1 MSYPSQNRRA
11 GVIARAL
18 FSGTAGLLAVAAS
31 TGSLVAQQLQAHYP
45 LINDLDDATM
55 INGPVMLLGTTPPAQ
70 PNNGLCLNGIYLFSG
85 NPLGQD
91 ARTPIIATL
100 DANDFQLEVE
110 FQVASLPAFNSP
122 IVVGGNG
129 WRWIGFLVQP
139 NGTLGVLHN
148 NAMQEWSTTTIT
160 LGTWYTGLIKYEA
173 GMLELHLNGALIHQ
187 ASIGPLNTGNNLNF
201 VTNNY
206 SNSTAFNGCIRQLRV
221 FNDTTLG
228 GTGGPIGTNYCG
240 PAVVNSTGAS
250 GTIGASGSNVVANN
264 DLTLTVSSLPNN
276 AFVTS

>member
-122 IVVGGNG
+122 IVVGG
-129 WRWIGFLVQP
+129 
-139 NGTLGVLHN
+139 
-148 NAMQEWSTTTIT
+148 S
-160 LGTWYTGLIKYEA
+160 
-173 GMLELHLNGALIHQ
+173 
-187 ASIGPLNTGNNLNF
+187 
-201 VTNNY
+201 
-206 SNSTAFNGCIRQLRV
+206 
-221 FNDTTLG
+221 
-228 GTGGPIGTNYCG
+228 
-240 PAVVNSTGAS
+240 
-250 GTIGASGSNVVANN
+250 
-264 DLTLTVSSLPNN
+264 VSSSNRTARWACCTTMRCKSGRRPRSRWGPG
-276 AFVTS
+276 TQD